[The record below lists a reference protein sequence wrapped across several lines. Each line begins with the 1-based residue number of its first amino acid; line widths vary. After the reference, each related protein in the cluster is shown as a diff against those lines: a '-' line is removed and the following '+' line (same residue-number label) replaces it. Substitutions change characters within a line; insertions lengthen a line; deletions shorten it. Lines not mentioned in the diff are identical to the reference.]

1 MVKSFLQYIQYEKKY
16 SSCTVFSYHNDICQ
30 FQDFLLENYSLP
42 IEESQLKHIRSWII
56 YLKNKNIESSSINR
70 KLSALKSLFKF
81 GLRNNFIE
89 SNPCTK
95 LQALKTPKT
104 LPVFFKTSELEE
116 ALETT
121 KNTENNFI
129 EARNNI
135 ILEILYQ
142 TGIRRAELIS
152 LKDSDFNFFSL
163 TLRILGKGNKER
175 IIPIS
180 KSLKEKAEQYID
192 LKNQIF
198 NSPYFIL
205 TDSGEKSYPNL
216 IYRIVKTNMSEVSSL
231 SKKSPHVIRHS
242 FASGL
247 LNNGAEISAVK
258 ELLGHA
264 NLAATQ
270 IYTHTSYEQLKKT
283 YKQAHPRK

>member
-30 FQDFLLENYSLP
+30 FQSFLTENYSLP
-42 IEESQLKHIRSWII
+42 IEETQLKHIRNWILQ
-56 YLKNKNIESSSINR
+56 LKSQNIESSSINR

-81 GLRNNFIE
+81 GLRNNLVK

-95 LQALKTPKT
+95 LQSLKTPKK
-104 LPVFFKTSELEE
+104 LPVFFKTSELDN
-116 ALETT
+116 ALESTDET
-121 KNTENNFI
+121 KNDFSEI
-129 EARNNI
+129 RNNI

-142 TGIRRAELIS
+142 TGIRRAELIG

-180 KSLKEKAEQYID
+180 ENLKEKAEEYIN

-198 NSPYFIL
+198 DSPYFIL
-205 TDSGEKSYPNL
+205 TDTGEQSYPNL
-216 IYRIVKTNMSEVSSL
+216 IYRVVKSNMSKVSSL
-231 SKKSPHVIRHS
+231 NKKSPHVIRHS

-270 IYTHTSYEQLKKT
+270 IYTHTSYEQLKKA

>member
-16 SSCTVFSYHNDICQ
+16 SSCTVFSYQNDICQ
-30 FQDFLLENYSLP
+30 FQNFLTENYSLL
-42 IEESQLKHIRSWII
+42 IEETQTKHIRSWIVS
-56 YLKNKNIESSSINR
+56 LKSNSIESSSINR

-81 GLRNNFIE
+81 GLRNNHIKT
-89 SNPCTK
+89 NPCTK
-95 LQALKTPKT
+95 LQSLKTPKK
-104 LPVFFKTSELEE
+104 LPVFFKESELETVLEVPNE
-116 ALETT
+116 A
-121 KNTENNFI
+121 KNDFPEL
-129 EARNNI
+129 RNNI

-142 TGIRRAELIS
+142 TGIRRAELIG

-180 KSLKEKAEQYID
+180 KSLKEKAEQYINI
-192 LKNQIF
+192 KNQIF
-198 NSPYFIL
+198 DSPYFIL
-205 TDSGEKSYPNL
+205 SDKGEQSYPNL
-216 IYRIVKTNMSEVSSL
+216 IYRIVKNNMSKVTSL
-231 SKKSPHVIRHS
+231 NKKSPHVMRHS

-283 YKQAHPRK
+283 YKQALPRK

>member
-1 MVKSFLQYIQYEKKY
+1 MVNSFLQHIQYEKKY
-16 SSCTVFSYHNDICQ
+16 SSCTVFSYQNDIYQ
-30 FQDFLLENYSLP
+30 FQDFLTENYSLS
-42 IEESQLKHIRSWII
+42 IEQTELKHIRNWILQ
-56 YLKNKNIESSSINR
+56 LKSKNIESSSINR

-81 GLRNNFIE
+81 GLRNNHIK

-95 LQALKTPKT
+95 LQSLKTPKK
-104 LPVFFKTSELEE
+104 LPVFFKTSELDT
-116 ALETT
+116 ALES
-121 KNTENNFI
+121 TENAKNDFAEI
-129 EARNNI
+129 RNNI

-142 TGIRRAELIS
+142 TGIRRAELIG

-163 TLRILGKGNKER
+163 TLRIVGKGNKER

-180 KSLKEKAEQYID
+180 KNLKVKAEEYIN

-198 NSPYFIL
+198 DSPYFIL
-205 TDSGEKSYPNL
+205 TDTGEQSYPNL
-216 IYRIVKTNMSEVSSL
+216 IYRIVKSSMGEVSSL
-231 SKKSPHVIRHS
+231 SKRSPHVIRHS
-242 FASGL
+242 FASSL

>member
-16 SSCTVFSYHNDICQ
+16 SSCTVFSYQNDINQ
-30 FQDFLLENYSLP
+30 FQNFLSENYSLP
-42 IEESQLKHIRSWII
+42 IEETQLKHIRNWII
-56 YLKNKNIESSSINR
+56 SLKNENIESSSINR
-70 KLSALKSLFKF
+70 KLSALKSLFKH
-81 GLRNNFIE
+81 GLRNNFIKT
-89 SNPCTK
+89 NPCTK
-95 LQALKTPKT
+95 LQQLKTPKK
-104 LPVFFKTSELEE
+104 LPLLFKESELET
-116 ALETT
+116 ALDT
-121 KNTENNFI
+121 KKNEQNTFAEL
-129 EARNNI
+129 RNNI

-142 TGIRRAELIS
+142 TGIRRAELIN

-180 KSLKEKAEQYID
+180 KNLGEKTEEYINY
-192 LKNQIF
+192 KNQIF
-198 NSPYFIL
+198 DSPYFIL
-205 TDSGEKSYPNL
+205 TDTGEKSYPNL
-216 IYRIVKTNMSEVSSL
+216 IYRIVKNNMSEVSSL
-231 SKKSPHVIRHS
+231 NKRSPHVIRHS

-270 IYTHTSYEQLKKT
+270 IYTHISYEQLKKT

>member
-16 SSCTVFSYHNDICQ
+16 SSCTVFSYQNDIYQ
-30 FQDFLLENYSLP
+30 FQDFLAENYSLS
-42 IEESQLKHIRSWII
+42 IEQTELKHIRNWILQ
-56 YLKNKNIESSSINR
+56 LKSKNIESSSINR

-81 GLRNNFIE
+81 GLRNNHVK
-89 SNPCTK
+89 SNPCSK
-95 LQALKTPKT
+95 LQALKTPKK
-104 LPVFFKTSELEE
+104 LPVFFKTNELDT
-116 ALETT
+116 ALES
-121 KNTENNFI
+121 TENAKNDFAEI
-129 EARNNI
+129 RNNI

-142 TGIRRAELIS
+142 TGIRRAELIG

-163 TLRILGKGNKER
+163 TLRIVGKGNKER

-180 KSLKEKAEQYID
+180 KNLKEKAEEYIN

-198 NSPYFIL
+198 DSPYFIL
-205 TDSGEKSYPNL
+205 TDTGEQSYPNL
-216 IYRIVKTNMSEVSSL
+216 IYRIVKSSMGEVSSL
-231 SKKSPHVIRHS
+231 SKRSPHVIRHS
-242 FASGL
+242 FASSL

>member
-30 FQDFLLENYSLP
+30 FESFLSENYSLP
-42 IEESQLKHIRSWII
+42 IENTQLKHIRAWILQ
-56 YLKNKNIESSSINR
+56 LKGQNIESRSINR
-70 KLSALKSLFKF
+70 KLSAIKSLFKF
-81 GLRNNFIE
+81 ALRNNYIKT
-89 SNPCTK
+89 NPCTK
-95 LQALKTPKT
+95 LQALKTPKK
-104 LPVFFKTSELEE
+104 LPVFFKTSELEN

-121 KNTENNFI
+121 ENTKNDFAEV
-129 EARNNI
+129 RNNI

-142 TGIRRAELIS
+142 TGIRRAELIG

-180 KSLKEKAEQYID
+180 KSLKEKAEEYINI
-192 LKNQIF
+192 KNQIF
-198 NSPYFIL
+198 DSPYFIL
-205 TDSGEKSYPNL
+205 TDNGEQSYPNL
-216 IYRIVKTNMSEVSSL
+216 IYRIVKNSMSEVSSL
-231 SKKSPHVIRHS
+231 SKRSPHVIRHS

-270 IYTHTSYEQLKKT
+270 IYTHTSYEQLKKA

>member
-30 FQDFLLENYSLP
+30 FQSFLTENYSLP
-42 IEESQLKHIRSWII
+42 IEETQLKHIRNWILQ
-56 YLKNKNIESSSINR
+56 LKSQNIESSSINR

-81 GLRNNFIE
+81 GLRNNLIK

-95 LQALKTPKT
+95 LQSLKTPKK
-104 LPVFFKTSELEE
+104 LPVFFKTSELDN
-116 ALETT
+116 ALESTDET
-121 KNTENNFI
+121 KNDFSEI
-129 EARNNI
+129 RNNI

-142 TGIRRAELIS
+142 TGIRRAELIG

-180 KSLKEKAEQYID
+180 ENLKEKAEEYIN

-198 NSPYFIL
+198 DSPYFIL
-205 TDSGEKSYPNL
+205 TDTGEQSYPNL
-216 IYRIVKTNMSEVSSL
+216 IYRVVKSNMSKVSSL
-231 SKKSPHVIRHS
+231 NKKSPHVIRHS

-270 IYTHTSYEQLKKT
+270 IYTHTSYEQLKKA